1 MVSKG
6 NGYFEVEIDGEDMV
20 FAYSTV
26 PATGWIVGIT
36 APADKVFASLK
47 NLRFMFGIFIVVGLL
62 LAFGICL
69 TFAGKITTPVAK
81 LEGYAIQLAQGNLK
95 MNDLPVESKDE
106 IGTLTGEFNTMK
118 GNLQKVIA
126 KMSHNSEQVA
136 AASQALSNMAGD
148 MQDAVGQFKF

>member
-1 MVSKG
+1 
-6 NGYFEVEIDGEDMV
+6 MV

-47 NLRFMFGIFIVVGLL
+47 
-62 LAFGICL
+62 
-69 TFAGKITTPVAK
+69 
-81 LEGYAIQLAQGNLK
+81 K

-136 AASQALSNMAGD
+136 AASEELT
-148 MQDAVGQFKF
+148 